1 MKRNLIILGI
11 LLMMFFIACEKDK
24 KTGGDQTDPAFN
36 APFSNNTTE
45 ENKDNLEETGVDM
58 MDEISQ
64 LEDIQAIEVIIEFIN
79 LMDSTYEEE
88 QEAMQLLEP
97 LEMVASVK
105 TGDAN
110 PEDVLR
116 EIKSTA
122 EDPVSLSEEW
132 DNIAARYSWN
142 SDHGNWDS
150 TGSEGALIFEFPG
163 LEGDETNTAVL
174 TVSNVNFYD
183 IPDPMEAWPSE
194 EIEPELPSSLQV
206 DLKYNGNTVSSFN
219 FSAAYATSGLPTSI
233 NATLSVDEFLF
244 VVTMTHNPFT
254 NASITSSFKHNNNI
268 LIEVYAAANGDWSNE
283 NIENNT
289 VTHYDTVYI
298 WNWDP
303 ELGWYETDEIDWID
317 EWDEV
322 EAEEII
328 NSANAHL
335 IVMTIKMA
343 GMVNIKQLADIIK
356 ELEEDEEITEEEAM
370 DQLVEAINTH
380 AALVVVY
387 KDTNEK
393 IADLE
398 FYKVYD
404 SDEDDYYLDARFIFA
419 DGSKVD
425 AETYFEEGFDDLVDA
440 LNDFI
445 TELNEEYDAE
455 LEPIEY

>member
-1 MKRNLIILGI
+1 
-11 LLMMFFIACEKDK
+11 MMSFIACEKDK
-24 KTGGDQTDPAFN
+24 KTGGDQTDPAFS
-36 APFSNNTTE
+36 APFSDNTTE
-45 ENKDNLEETGVDM
+45 ENKDNLEKIGVDM
-58 MDEISQ
+58 MDEITQ
-64 LEDIQAIEVIIEFIN
+64 MEDAQAIEIIIQFIN
-79 LMDSTYEEE
+79 LMDSTSE
-88 QEAMQLLEP
+88 QEPEAVKLLEP
-97 LEMVASVK
+97 LEMVASLK
-105 TGDAN
+105 TGDATPN
-110 PEDVLR
+110 DVLR

-132 DNIAARYSWN
+132 EAIAARYTWN
-142 SDHGNWDS
+142 FDNGHFDS
-150 TGSEGALIFEFPG
+150 SGAEGALIFEFPG
-163 LEGDETNTAVL
+163 LEGDITNTAVL
-174 TVSNVNFYD
+174 TLNNVNFYD

-194 EIEPELPSSLQV
+194 DIEPELPSSLQV
-206 DLKYNGNTVSSFN
+206 DLKYKGNSVSSFN
-219 FSAAYATSGLPTSI
+219 FSAAYATSGLPTSL
-233 NATLSVDEFLF
+233 NATLSVDEFSF

-268 LIEVYAAANGDWSNE
+268 LIEVYAAANGDWSDE

-303 ELGWYETDEIDWID
+303 ELGWYETDEIDYID
-317 EWDEV
+317 EWVEV

-335 IVMTIKMA
+335 IVMNLKIA
-343 GMVNIKQLADIIK
+343 GMVNIKQLADIIRAT
-356 ELEEDEEITEEEAM
+356 EEDNEITEEEL
-370 DQLVEAINTH
+370 DQRVAAINNH
-380 AALVVVY
+380 ATLVVVY

-404 SDEDDYYLDARFIFA
+404 EYEDYYYIDVRFIFA

-445 TELNEEYDAE
+445 TELNEEYDADI
-455 LEPIEY
+455 EPIEY